1 MPDAGTTLDLTMAG
15 TITRRSSATAAK
27 HAEVVLEKLR
37 PVLTGAVIVSMVM
50 ASLATPAFALG
61 GCGPNRHRGAFGLC
75 VFGGQNQGSCLRRTG
90 HVATRMPNGTLRC
103 L

>member
-1 MPDAGTTLDLTMAG
+1 MKMSFAALIGALALSTFV
-15 TITRRSSATAAK
+15 SSL
-27 HAEVVLEKLR
+27 VD
-37 PVLTGAVIVSMVM
+37 
-50 ASLATPAFALG
+50 PAYALG
-61 GCGPNRHRGAFGLC
+61 GCGPNFHRNVFGRC